1 MRMWR
6 RLAAWWSAA
15 QRTGERLGALEAQC
29 HALERQALAAQRDA
43 AALRAKVARLERGQG
58 GASDG
63 RRVGLDPDV
72 ETLDAH

>member
-1 MRMWR
+1 MIG

-15 QRTGERLGALEAQC
+15 QRTGERLGALEAQV
-29 HALERQALAAQRDA
+29 HALERQALAAQRDS
-43 AALRAKVARLERGQG
+43 AALRAKVARLAAGQG
-58 GASDG
+58 GVGDG

>member
-1 MRMWR
+1 MIGRW
-6 RLAAWWSAA
+6 LAQW
-15 QRTGERLGALEAQC
+15 QRTGERLAALEAQC

-43 AALRAKVARLERGQG
+43 AALRAKVARLAAGQG
-58 GASDG
+58 GVGDG